1 MFSSFFDLIN
11 QSAPSVK
18 TWVDRLFG
26 IDVPMNIIQSMLD
39 ILAFIALLA
48 AIITILYTLYRGYI
62 GIEVFLRERKSW
74 RKTYMR
80 DHIPHEFGSYKKE
93 RLKDRC
99 YIKTR
104 IQTDDPSKFEEPYSA
119 IANTV
124 SDDFITHFV
133 NKIFKD
139 ENDDGRL
146 YCILAGSG
154 MGKSTALVNLFI
166 SYLLKYNGISKMPFQ
181 IRLFSLA
188 NGNVMNSIAK
198 VDNKQNTILLLDALD
213 ENVDAVDNLTSFM
226 EKLEVACSEFRF
238 VVLSCRTQFFPDESA
253 QLKESKLIK
262 DGVHKGYAAY
272 TTFYISPF
280 NDSDIKLYMKKVF
293 TWWQWRKHRKATS
306 IINSKECRYLLVRP
320 MILSHIKQLVDD
332 NRTYRSA
339 VDVYDAIVEYWL
351 EREVGRELYQKRD
364 ERKKTLKLL
373 SQQLAGNI
381 YQNKDIRKGY
391 YITKDEFKDF
401 LSHNNI
407 DDSVIHFRER
417 SLINRDA
424 LGYIKFSHKSFLEY
438 FIAYKCALG
447 EMYISDFT
455 GMDIAQKMYKELC
468 ERFFKESLASNEKDL
483 CYTPSSKDIHNK
495 RITITNMKDFKARW
509 LDFILPTQ
517 LVTTSKL
524 IKEILKEEDLLWY
537 NSVTTIEIHIN
548 DRNDGYLRFVKKLTN
563 IQYVKIYGDIG
574 MKKTRFLEKVM
585 HVSPNI
591 TIELNQRIIICKD
604 GEIVEQKT
612 RIPEELYVYQDIV
625 MLKDIDNFK
634 NIRYQIRRRQ

>member
-1 MFSSFFDLIN
+1 MLSFFFDITN
-11 QSAPSVK
+11 QSAKDIKDWLYRISERDIPIE
-18 TWVDRLFG
+18 F
-26 IDVPMNIIQSMLD
+26 IQITLD
-39 ILAFIALLA
+39 ILALIVFVIAIAWLL
-48 AIITILYTLYRGYI
+48 LYFYKGFMCIKTLVQ
-62 GIEVFLRERKSW
+62 ENKSW
-74 RKTYMR
+74 RNTYMKEN
-80 DHIPHEFGSYKKE
+80 IPHEFLPYKHD
-93 RLKDRC
+93 RLNKRC

-139 ENDDGRL
+139 ENEDGRL

-166 SYLLKYNGISKMPFQ
+166 SYLLKYNSISKMPFQ

-262 DGVHKGYAAY
+262 DGAHKGYVAY

-293 TWWQWRKHRKATS
+293 TWWQWRKRRKATS
-306 IINSKECRYLLVRP
+306 IINNRECRYLLVRP
-320 MILSHIKQLVDD
+320 MILSHIKQLADD
-332 NRTYRSA
+332 NRKYRSA

-351 EREVGRELYQKRD
+351 EREVGREPYQKRD
-364 ERKKTLKLL
+364 ERKETLKLL
-373 SQQLAGNI
+373 SKQLAGNI
-381 YQNKDIRKGY
+381 YQNKDRRKGY

-401 LSHNNI
+401 LSQNNI
-407 DDSVIHFRER
+407 DDSIIHFRER

-468 ERFFKESLASNEKDL
+468 ERLFKESLASNEKDL
-483 CYTPSSKDIHNK
+483 CYTTSSKDIHNK

-524 IKEILKEEDLLWY
+524 IKDILKEEDLLWY

-548 DRNDGYLRFVKKLTN
+548 DRNDGYLRFLKKLTN

>member
-1 MFSSFFDLIN
+1 MLSFFFDITN
-11 QSAPSVK
+11 QSAKDIKDWLYRISERDIPIE
-18 TWVDRLFG
+18 F
-26 IDVPMNIIQSMLD
+26 IQITLD
-39 ILAFIALLA
+39 ILALIVFVIAIAWLL
-48 AIITILYTLYRGYI
+48 LYFYKGFMCIKTLVQ
-62 GIEVFLRERKSW
+62 ENKSW
-74 RKTYMR
+74 RNTYMKEN
-80 DHIPHEFGSYKKE
+80 IPHEFLPYKHD
-93 RLKDRC
+93 RLNKRC

-124 SDDFITHFV
+124 SDDFIAHFV

-139 ENDDGRL
+139 ENEDGRL

-166 SYLLKYNGISKMPFQ
+166 SYLLKYNSISKMPFQ

-262 DGVHKGYAAY
+262 DGAHKGYVAY

-293 TWWQWRKHRKATS
+293 TWWQWRKRRKATS
-306 IINSKECRYLLVRP
+306 IINNRECRYLLVRP
-320 MILSHIKQLVDD
+320 MILSHIKQLADD
-332 NRTYRSA
+332 NRTYRAA

-351 EREVGRELYQKRD
+351 EREVGRETQQKRN
-364 ERKKTLKLL
+364 ERKEILRFL
-373 SQQLAGNI
+373 SKQLAENI
-381 YQNKDIRKGY
+381 YQNKDRRKGY
-391 YITKDEFKDF
+391 YITREEFNDF
-401 LSHNNI
+401 LLQNNI
-407 DDSVIHFRER
+407 DNSVIHFRER

-438 FIAYKCALG
+438 FVAYKCALG

-455 GMDIAQKMYKELC
+455 GMDIALKMYKELC
-468 ERFFKESLASNEKDL
+468 ERYFKESLNDAGNDL
-483 CYTPSSKDIHNK
+483 YYTPPSKNDYNK
-495 RITITNMKDFKARW
+495 KVSITKMKNFATRWFDF
-509 LDFILPTQ
+509 LLPTY

-524 IKEILKEEDLLWY
+524 IKDILKEDDLLWY
-537 NSVTTIEIHIN
+537 NQIETLEILIN
-548 DRNDGYLRFVKKLTN
+548 DSKDGYLKFIKKLAN
-563 IQYVKIYGDIG
+563 LKYVKVRGDIG
-574 MKKTRFLEKVM
+574 MKKTKFFEKIM
-585 HVSPNI
+585 QMFPYI
-591 TIELNQRIIICKD
+591 TIELNYRIVIHEGKNVIEQRY
-604 GEIVEQKT
+604 
-612 RIPEELYVYQDIV
+612 RIPEELLEYVD
-625 MLKDIDNFK
+625 MFALKNIDNIK
-634 NIRYQIRRRQ
+634 NIRHHIQHK

>member
-26 IDVPMNIIQSMLD
+26 IDVPMNTIQSMLD

-48 AIITILYTLYRGYI
+48 TIFTILYTLYKAYI
-62 GIEVFLRERKSW
+62 GVKVFLKEKKSW

-80 DHIPHEFGSYKKE
+80 DHIPHEFGFYKKE

-139 ENDDGRL
+139 ENDDRL
-146 YCILAGSG
+146 YCILAESG

-226 EKLEVACSEFRF
+226 EKLEAACSEFRF

-262 DGVHKGYAAY
+262 DGAHKGYAAY

-293 TWWQWRKHRKATS
+293 ACWQWRKRRKATS
-306 IINSKECRYLLVRP
+306 IINNRECRYLLVRP
-320 MILSHIKQLVDD
+320 MILSHIKQLADD
-332 NRTYRSA
+332 NRTYRTA

-351 EREVGRELYQKRD
+351 EREVGRETQQKRN
-364 ERKKTLKLL
+364 EHKEMLKLL
-373 SQQLAGNI
+373 SKQLAENI
-381 YQNKDIRKGY
+381 YQNKDRRKGY
-391 YITKDEFKDF
+391 YITREEFNNF
-401 LSHNNI
+401 LLQNNI
-407 DDSVIHFRER
+407 DNSVIHFRER

-438 FIAYKCALG
+438 FVAYKCALG

-468 ERFFKESLASNEKDL
+468 ERYFKESLNDAGNDL
-483 CYTPSSKDIHNK
+483 YYTPPSKNDYNK
-495 RITITNMKDFKARW
+495 KIAITKMKNFSVRWFDF
-509 LDFILPTQ
+509 LLPTY
-517 LVTTSKL
+517 LTTTSKL
-524 IKEILKEEDLLWY
+524 IKDILKEDDLLWY
-537 NSVTTIEIHIN
+537 NNIETLEILIN
-548 DRNDGYLRFVKKLTN
+548 DSKDGYLKFIKKLSN
-563 IQYVKIYGDIG
+563 LKYVKARGDVG
-574 MKKTRFLEKVM
+574 MKKAKFLEKIM
-585 HVSPNI
+585 QIFPDI
-591 TIELNQRIIICKD
+591 TIELNYRIVIHGGKN
-604 GEIVEQKT
+604 VTEQKY
-612 RIPEELYVYQDIV
+612 RIPEELLEYVDMIA
-625 MLKDIDNFK
+625 LRNLDNIK
-634 NIRYQIRRRQ
+634 NIRYHIQHK